1 MNLTE
6 TTNKSKR
13 TVLKSTYGIETFSDQ
28 EYNRPRRPNPDTIQ
42 YLSSLPLDLNTVDE
56 AFHKVDFNHSGDES
70 QMITAAK
77 AAIEEVQHEIAS
89 LAGEER
95 SSEQLELLVKVACGE
110 HLGNCELSAR
120 RMLNGL
126 SGYYLHLACHRYGS
140 HVVQKVLDVCGRF
153 QGGMRD
159 SNSRDEAFDNNIGDD
174 NLPSVQTLVSA
185 AAVELIPHARSL
197 AKHACGS
204 HVIRAIVC
212 ALSGT
217 AYTNEVIG
225 KCNTSL
231 NSDKR
236 GEKNKRRGGRS
247 VGNRPTQDI
256 KIEFSMTAE
265 GAQGLESMIES
276 ITGYTS
282 KKSIAKGGSLKSNL
296 GADAKTLTLLCHPSA
311 GPLIDLLIRVL
322 AALSKKPTVTEGHQH
337 LAKKLFS
344 SDNALSN
351 YMETRIM
358 PTSEAEMFI
367 KYLLHWSNPTKCG
380 DIVFGLSGETY
391 GSRILETIFQ
401 VIHDDMYQ
409 DLLER
414 ANFVNPTSL
423 IDYVHH
429 DVSNF
434 VVQTIL
440 QTIRSVQQGQ
450 TIAEG
455 LIPLLRNGEIL
466 HPSRRGVAFH
476 LVHMC
481 AQWNIEQNKVIEAL
495 VDGCSK
501 QTTEETSKK
510 LSVKVNDGFIHH
522 LLLDEFPKDEG
533 GKLKFD
539 FNGLRIIHS
548 LLRFS
553 PHRCKKVI
561 DGILSLK
568 DSEIVAISKDGV
580 ASRW

>member
-1 MNLTE
+1 MN
-6 TTNKSKR
+6 KCKR
-13 TVLKSTYGIETFSDQ
+13 TVVKSTYGIETFSDQ

-42 YLSSLPLDLNTVDE
+42 YLSSLPLDLNIVEE
-56 AFHKVDFNHSGDES
+56 AFRHVDFNRGGDES

-89 LAGEER
+89 LAGEEH

-159 SNSRDEAFDNNIGDD
+159 SNSRDEAFDNHIGDD
-174 NLPSVQTLVSA
+174 NLPSVQTLISA
-185 AAVELIPHARSL
+185 AALELIPHARSL

-204 HVIRAIVC
+204 HVIRAMVC

-217 AYTNEVIG
+217 VYTNEVIRS
-225 KCNTSL
+225 CNTSL

-236 GEKNKRRGGRS
+236 GEKKNHRGGRN
-247 VGNRPTQDI
+247 VDIRPTQVV
-256 KIEFSMTAE
+256 KIAFSMTTE

-282 KKSIAKGGSLKSNL
+282 KKYISKGGSIKSNPDVN
-296 GADAKTLTLLCHPSA
+296 AETLTLLCHPSA

-322 AALSKKPTVTEGHQH
+322 ASLSESTTATESHQNCTQ
-337 LAKKLFS
+337 KLSS
-344 SDNALSN
+344 SDNVLFNST
-351 YMETRIM
+351 ERRIM

-367 KYLLHWSNPTKCG
+367 KYLLHWNIPTKCG

-391 GSRILETIFQ
+391 GSRIVETIFQ

-440 QTIRSVQQGQ
+440 QTIRSIQQGQ

-455 LIPLLRNGEIL
+455 LIPLIRNGEML

-481 AQWNIEQNKVIEAL
+481 AQWNIEQDKVLEAL

-501 QTTEETSKK
+501 QKQKTEETSERI
-510 LSVKVNDGFIHH
+510 SVKVSDSFIHQ
-522 LLLDEFPKDEG
+522 LLLNKFPEDGG
-533 GKLKFD
+533 GKHKFD

-553 PHRCKKVI
+553 PHRCWKVL
-561 DGILSLK
+561 DCILSLK
-568 DSEIVAISKDGV
+568 DSEIVAITKDGL